1 MSDDMLARIRNRSSR
16 PKVAR
21 DASLAAQDGAPN
33 ATPPDA
39 APVEPTSPEATP
51 PEEVPAET
59 PPTPPIATAPDASEA
74 EDLAAQIGA
83 LPKVAARR
91 NIRLEESMDAA
102 MQQFCVREG
111 VTIDTFLEA
120 ALLACD
126 RNANLKQR
134 IVKEA
139 KQRLQQR
146 KEAGKLRRLHSQLQ
160 QLRK

>member
-1 MSDDMLARIRNRSSR
+1 MSDEMLARIRKRSTR
-16 PKVAR
+16 PKVVR
-21 DASLAAQDGAPN
+21 DPSLTAQDDFLAE
-33 ATPPDA
+33 A
-39 APVEPTSPEATP
+39 APVEVS
-51 PEEVPAET
+51 PAEVAS
-59 PPTPPIATAPDASEA
+59 PVVEEPDDSEA
-74 EDLAAQIGA
+74 NDLAAQIEA

-102 MQQFCVREG
+102 MQTFCAQEG

-120 ALLACD
+120 ALVACD

-160 QLRK
+160 QFRK

>member
-1 MSDDMLARIRNRSSR
+1 MSDEMLARIRKRNTR
-16 PKVAR
+16 PKVTR
-21 DASLAAQDGAPN
+21 DPSLTAQDDFPAE
-33 ATPPDA
+33 AV
-39 APVEPTSPEATP
+39 PVEVT
-51 PEEVPAET
+51 PAEVAS
-59 PPTPPIATAPDASEA
+59 PVVEESDDSEA
-74 EDLAAQIGA
+74 SDLAAQIDA

-102 MQQFCVREG
+102 MQTFCAQEG

-120 ALLACD
+120 ALAACD
-126 RNANLKQR
+126 RNANFKQR

-160 QLRK
+160 QFRK

>member
-1 MSDDMLARIRNRSSR
+1 MLARIRSRSSR

-21 DASLAAQDGAPN
+21 DASLAAQDNISDASN
-33 ATPPDA
+33 ATPSNEASEGPI
-39 APVEPTSPEATP
+39 APEVAPS
-51 PEEVPAET
+51 EEVPQKAPL
-59 PPTPPIATAPDASEA
+59 PPAPTSDISEA
-74 EDLAAQIGA
+74 KDLEAKIDA

-91 NIRLEESMDAA
+91 NIRLEESLDAA
-102 MQQFCVREG
+102 MQQFCMREG

-126 RNANLKQR
+126 RNATLKQR

-146 KEAGKLRRLHSQLQ
+146 KEAGKLRRIHSQLLQ
-160 QLRK
+160 IRH